1 MAGKKRPLVIPKADV
16 SGHAVDCEALPD
28 ATKED
33 LSRVIFR
40 QVREFFSD
48 PAVKA
53 DYDKWLVEY
62 RQTHPL
68 AKGGAT

>member
-1 MAGKKRPLVIPKADV
+1 MAGKKRQLIIPTVDV

-28 ATKED
+28 GIKED
-33 LSRVIFR
+33 LSRVIFH

-62 RQTHPL
+62 RRTHPL